1 MELFRIENLSF
12 AYDSNRA
19 NRIFTNR
26 VNLTTRWN
34 LWNRYNRAKDSTRGC
49 VDSNLDSTDSTR
61 DFIDSTLDSTYSM
74 QNHAQNLV
82 LENINLNYDS
92 SEFLAI
98 TGANGGGKSTLIKLI
113 LGILHPAN
121 PRTIT
126 RFIATKDMGYVP
138 QSTQANPNFP
148 IRAIEC
154 VLMGL
159 VGEKIFGFYSKS
171 DRFRAIEMLEKVGV
185 SHFWD
190 KKIAD
195 LSGGQRQRVF
205 IARALMSRCKL
216 LILDEPS
223 ASVDRTSSA
232 QIFALLESLHRSG
245 VGIIAISHDLD
256 LVGKYASSIICLN
269 RTIISMG
276 AGLCA
281 PNACDSLSQNSTIS
295 LESSAPKSYVLKS
308 QKPTISLESE
318 MLKSRKIKSQ
328 NPRNATQSHPQNNP
342 PKDTNA

>member
-82 LENINLNYDS
+82 LENINLIYDN

-185 SHFWD
+185 AHLWD

-223 ASVDRTSSA
+223 ASVDRESSA
-232 QIFALLESLHRSG
+232 QIFALLESLHKSG

-256 LVGKYASSIICLN
+256 LVGKYARLIICLN

-276 AGLCA
+276 TGLCA
-281 PNACDSLSQNSTIS
+281 SNVRDSLSQNPT
-295 LESSAPKSYVLKS
+295 LESSAPKSYAPKS

-318 MLKSRKIKSQ
+318 MLKSHTPKSQ
-328 NPRNATQSHPQNNP
+328 SPRNATKSHPQNNP

>member
-19 NRIFTNR
+19 NR
-26 VNLTTRWN
+26 VNFATRWN
-34 LWNRYNRAKDSTRGC
+34 LWNRHNHAKDSTRGC

-82 LENINLNYDS
+82 LENINLIYDS

-185 SHFWD
+185 SHLWD

-223 ASVDRTSSA
+223 ASVDRESSA

-276 AGLCA
+276 AGLSA
-281 PNACDSLSQNSTIS
+281 PNACDSLSQNPT
-295 LESSAPKSYVLKS
+295 LESSATKSYAQKS

-318 MLKSRKIKSQ
+318 MLKSRATKSQ

>member
-12 AYDSNRA
+12 AYNASHQNFISRQ
-19 NRIFTNR
+19 N
-26 VNLTTRWN
+26 RWN
-34 LWNRYNRAKDSTRGC
+34 HTKDCINSTKK
-49 VDSNLDSTDSTR
+49 
-61 DFIDSTLDSTYSM
+61 
-74 QNHAQNLV
+74 QNLSQNLA

-113 LGILHPAN
+113 LGILHPVN
-121 PRTIT
+121 PRTIA

-148 IRAIEC
+148 IRVLEC

-159 VGEKIFGFYSKS
+159 VGEKIFGFYNKS
-171 DRFRAIEMLEKVGV
+171 DRFRALEALEKVGV
-185 SHFWD
+185 SHLWD
-190 KKIAD
+190 RKITD

-205 IARALMSRCKL
+205 IARALIGRCKL

-223 ASVDRTSSA
+223 ASVDRESST
-232 QIFALLESLHRSG
+232 QIFALLESLHKSG

-256 LVGKYASSIICLN
+256 LVGKYASSIMCLN
-269 RTIISMG
+269 RTIISMS

-281 PNACDSLSQNSTIS
+281 TNMCDSLSQNSTIS
-295 LESSAPKSYVLKS
+295 LKSNAPKS
-308 QKPTISLESE
+308 QKPTISLKSRV
-318 MLKSRKIKSQ
+318 LKSHTLNSQ
-328 NPRNATQSHPQNNP
+328 NHHNVPKLHSQNNP

>member
-1 MELFRIENLSF
+1 MTLFKIENLSF
-12 AYDSNRA
+12 AYSVNHA
-19 NRIFTNR
+19 HCVNFTN
-26 VNLTTRWN
+26 RWN
-34 LWNRYNRAKDSTRGC
+34 LWNHYNHAKDSTHN
-49 VDSNLDSTDSTR
+49 V
-61 DFIDSTLDSTYSM
+61 IDST
-74 QNHAQNLV
+74 QNHTQNLA
-82 LENINLNYDS
+82 LENINLIYDS

-113 LGILHPAN
+113 LGILRPAN

-148 IRAIEC
+148 IRVLEC

-171 DRFRAIEMLEKVGV
+171 DRFRALEVLEKVGV
-185 SHFWD
+185 AHLWD
-190 KKIAD
+190 RKIAD

-205 IARALMSRCKL
+205 IARALIGRCKL

-223 ASVDRTSSA
+223 ASVDRESST
-232 QIFALLESLHRSG
+232 QIFALLESLHKSG

-256 LVGKYASSIICLN
+256 LVGKYANSIMCLN
-269 RTIISMG
+269 RTIISMS

-281 PNACDSLSQNSTIS
+281 TNICDSLSQNPT
-295 LESSAPKSYVLKS
+295 LESSVPKSYAQKS

-318 MLKSRKIKSQ
+318 MLKSRTPNPQ
-328 NPRNATQSHPQNNP
+328 NPHNVPKSHPQNNP